1 MCAAE
6 ELPPRKCSAVP
17 KHQGSDN
24 FDDSSD
30 DLFDGPSGD
39 LILNNTDAIPS
50 QVTYFYQEQIR
61 RSGYYNR
68 LRLMV
73 EPSENELTAPGH
85 LDTGGEYDCT
95 IITGLQHKFP
105 QTALILVTD
114 NCFSYCRFCFR
125 RRFVGTSSQEI
136 AVDYAKIAEYIRRHP
151 QIDNVLLS
159 GGDPLVLDTDR
170 LNDVVDRLLPIPH
183 LNTIRIGS
191 RAIVY
196 YPRRFRDE
204 ALALMFR
211 KILDAGKT
219 CVLVT
224 HINHFAEVSEE
235 AQEHLANLRRLGV
248 LLYNQTVLLKNVN
261 DDPAILAGTF
271 QKLHVLGVRPYYLFQ
286 ARPVKG
292 ASHFQVPLQRGV
304 EIAHGAN
311 RHLSGI
317 EKTFRYIMSHATGK
331 IEILDVG
338 EDNRLYMRYHQHMD
352 GRKIGRIFS
361 RPCHRNACWLDDMA
375 Q

>member
-1 MCAAE
+1 MCAANRAVQE
-6 ELPPRKCSAVP
+6 ECPPLPKCHRNSEFY
-17 KHQGSDN
+17 GSTN
-24 FDDSSD
+24 ERFAAALAPHPTHNSH
-30 DLFDGPSGD
+30 F
-39 LILNNTDAIPS
+39 IPS
-50 QVTYFYQEQIR
+50 EVTQFYDEQIR
-61 RSGYYNR
+61 CSGYYHQ
-68 LRLMV
+68 LRLIV
-73 EPSENELTAPGH
+73 EPSEDELNAPGW
-85 LDTGGEYDCT
+85 LDTSGEKACT
-95 IITGLQHKFP
+95 VITGLQHKFP

-114 NCFSYCRFCFR
+114 TCFSYCRFCFR

-136 AVDYAKIAEYIRRHP
+136 AVDYPKIAEHIRRHP

-170 LNDVVDRLLPIPH
+170 LNEVVDLLLPIPH
-183 LNTIRIGS
+183 LNTIRIGT

-196 YPRRFRDE
+196 YPQRFKDE
-204 ALALMFR
+204 GLTLMFR

-224 HINHFAEVSEE
+224 HINHFAEVSDE
-235 AQEHLANLRRLGV
+235 AEEHLTNLRRLGV
-248 LLYNQTVLLKNVN
+248 LLYNQSVLLNNVN

-292 ASHFQVPLQRGV
+292 ASHFQVPLRRGV

-311 RHLSGI
+311 RRLSGI
-317 EKTFRYIMSHATGK
+317 EKTFRYIMSHSTGK

-352 GRKIGRIFS
+352 GRKIGRVFS
-361 RPCHRNACWLDDMA
+361 RPCREDTCWLDDPTE
-375 Q
+375 